1 MYLSPKDS
9 DEKLNITYFVI
20 EPGSFLEP
28 EVVDGT
34 RLGDSDV
41 SNPIVLDESFL
52 YGGLRSEMRFSLRRR
67 SLSILL

>member
-1 MYLSPKDS
+1 M
-9 DEKLNITYFVI
+9 NITYFVI

-34 RLGDSDV
+34 RLSDSDV

-52 YGGLRSEMRFSLRRR
+52 YDGIAVGDVIFDSSSELECIFGQPY
-67 SLSILL
+67 